1 MKPATIFICLL
12 ACMSVFNCQT
22 KNENATQLT
31 PKEFNEFLKG
41 DAQLIDVRTPKEF
54 NKEHIINAKNKN
66 YFAED
71 FSSII
76 EEFDKEKPILIYC
89 RSGKRSGKSIEQFK
103 KAGFTKIY
111 ELEGGILNWKENG
124 LKTTSE

>member
-1 MKPATIFICLL
+1 MKPSIIFICLL
-12 ACMSVFNCQT
+12 VCMSVFNCQT
-22 KNENATQLT
+22 SNENVTQLS
-31 PKEFNEFLKG
+31 PKEFNEFLKSYP
-41 DAQLIDVRTPKEF
+41 QLIDVRTPKEF

-76 EEFDKEKPILIYC
+76 EEFDKEKPIFIYC
-89 RSGKRSGKSIEQFK
+89 RSGKRSGKSIEKFQ
-103 KAGFTKIY
+103 KAGFSIIY

-124 LKTTSE
+124 LKTTLE